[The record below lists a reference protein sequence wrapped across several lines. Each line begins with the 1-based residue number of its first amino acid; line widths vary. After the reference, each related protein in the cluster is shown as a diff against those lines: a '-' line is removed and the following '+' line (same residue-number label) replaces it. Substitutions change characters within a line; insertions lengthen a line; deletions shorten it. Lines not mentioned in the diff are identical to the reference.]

1 MRTNKFYIPGFV
13 FFMCLI
19 SLTFSRCGI
28 YSFSGSTLPSHIKT
42 IAVPLFQNQTQEF
55 GIDQQITDAVINAIN
70 QDNTLKI
77 AGMQQCD
84 AILRGTIQQI
94 TEQAGQYDQ
103 NENASSFRVTLT
115 VKVSFEDVKK
125 KNVLWEE
132 TWREWGSYSG
142 SREEGLQEAMEK
154 ISTNIVNRSVSGW

>member
-1 MRTNKFYIPGFV
+1 LKTGNRNIAS
-13 FFMCLI
+13 CA
-19 SLTFSRCGI
+19 SLLSIFALTLFRCGI

-42 IAVPLFQNQTQEF
+42 VAVPLFQNQTPEF
-55 GIDQQITDAVINAIN
+55 GVDQQITDTVIDAIN

-77 AGMQQCD
+77 AGLRQCD
-84 AILRGTIQQI
+84 AILRGTIQRI

-115 VKVSFEDVKK
+115 VTVAFEDVKK
-125 KNVLWEE
+125 HDILWEE
-132 TWREWGSYSG
+132 TWSEWGSYSDN
-142 SREEGLQEAMEK
+142 REEGLQEAMGK